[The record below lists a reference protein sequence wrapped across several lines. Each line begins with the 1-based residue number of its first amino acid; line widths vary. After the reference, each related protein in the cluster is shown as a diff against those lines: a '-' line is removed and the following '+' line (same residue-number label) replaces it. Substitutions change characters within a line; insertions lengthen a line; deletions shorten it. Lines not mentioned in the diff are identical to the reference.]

1 MVVFTDLSIAAFIAG
16 YKELFGIA
24 HLSLK
29 LNTKRVHLDSDRA
42 TMT

>member
-24 HLSLK
+24 HHSFLEIEY
-29 LNTKRVHLDSDRA
+29 
-42 TMT
+42 